1 MRKLFLLLTLSLI
14 SSAFYAQEIT
24 NPLLTNNVEGQKKW
38 VDSVYNSLSL
48 KEKIAQLYMVQVFS
62 SQNEDE
68 KAKVLNQIKNNKIVV
83 LFILRWSISSSKTK

>member
-24 NPLLTNNVEGQKKW
+24 NPLLANNVEGQKKW

-62 SQNEDE
+62 SQNEAE
-68 KAKVLNQIKNNKIVV
+68 KTKVLDQIKNNKIGG
-83 LFILRWSISSSKTK
+83 IIYSKGGP